1 MFGLGY
7 GLLIKIA
14 LVVLLVGGGAWTI
27 HSHFKHDRENLQA
40 LGAANERILS
50 LEADLLIR
58 TQEVASLNDRIKATN
73 AAKLAQVAEAKVQE
87 ELARKEATEA
97 REAKKRI
104 AGQLADARRKY
115 EEAINGD
122 ENLRVYRAAG
132 VPIPVLERLRSANGE
147 AGDGV
152 RTGHPGSGEIQT
164 PASGSAN
171 LLALF
176 DGPDQWQ

>member
-14 LVVLLVGGGAWTI
+14 LVVLLVGGTLGGVYL
-27 HSHFKHDRENLQA
+27 HFKHDRDNLQA

-58 TQEVASLNDRIKATN
+58 TQEVSSLNARIKAN
-73 AAKLAQVAEAKVQE
+73 NLEKLEQVAQAKAAE
-87 ELARKEATEA
+87 EKARKEATEA

-104 AGQLADARRKY
+104 AGQLADARRRY
-115 EEAINGD
+115 EESINSD
-122 ENLRVYRAAG
+122 ENLRVYRTAG

-147 AGDGV
+147 TGDGV
-152 RTGHPGSGEIQT
+152 RTGPPDSGEIHS
-164 PASGSAN
+164 PASGFTD

-176 DGPDQWQ
+176 DGPGKWQ

>member
-14 LVVLLVGGGAWTI
+14 LAVLLIGGGAWAV
-27 HSHFKHDRENLQA
+27 HSHFKHDRENEQA
-40 LGAANERILS
+40 LGAAKEQILS
-50 LEADLLIR
+50 LQADLLIR
-58 TQEVASLNDRIKATN
+58 TQEVASLNDRIKTAN
-73 AAKLAQVAEAKVQE
+73 AEKLAQVAEARAQE
-87 ELARKEATEA
+87 EQARKEAIAA
-97 REAKKRI
+97 REDKKRI
-104 AGQLADARRKY
+104 AGQLAQSRRKY

-132 VPIPVLERLRSANGE
+132 VPVPVLERLRSANGE

-152 RTGHPGSGEIQT
+152 RTGPAGGGEIQS
-164 PASGSAN
+164 PASGFTD